1 MCACEWVGV
10 RVCMCHDL
18 YKWFG
23 ESVYAGVGECVG
35 VSCVFLCVRRIQS
48 VGFRASSFGV

>member
-1 MCACEWVGV
+1 MCEWVGV

-35 VSCVFLCVRRIQS
+35 VSCVFLCVRQIQS